1 MGIRFTVDTSRKI
14 TVEVKS
20 QQTED
25 LITESKPQ
33 ISVENV
39 KESVSIHEREH
50 IVKLLRLLVK
60 EDINLKN
67 LSIKKDKL
75 NNLVGTYLQENKVN
89 SQQKKTIIDGLL
101 YGLSKID

>member
-1 MGIRFTVDTSRKI
+1 M
-14 TVEVKS
+14 
-20 QQTED
+20 
-25 LITESKPQ
+25 
-33 ISVENV
+33 
-39 KESVSIHEREH
+39 SIHEREH

-89 SQQKKTIIDGLL
+89 SKQKKNIIEGLL

>member
-1 MGIRFTVDTSRKI
+1 M
-14 TVEVKS
+14 
-20 QQTED
+20 
-25 LITESKPQ
+25 
-33 ISVENV
+33 
-39 KESVSIHEREH
+39 SIHEREH

-75 NNLVGTYLQENKVN
+75 NNLVGTYLHENKVD
-89 SQQKKTIIDGLL
+89 SKQKKTIIDGLL

>member
-1 MGIRFTVDTSRKI
+1 M
-14 TVEVKS
+14 
-20 QQTED
+20 
-25 LITESKPQ
+25 
-33 ISVENV
+33 
-39 KESVSIHEREH
+39 SIHEREH